1 MNFNVEKK
9 TRWILSGIILTA
21 VLGYIFASF
30 GKTEWVLW
38 TFAFLGFLLGL
49 GIFSEVGIISYFRAK
64 SYKNIGFDDFFVWV
78 GAGVGTVVIV
88 NSLTIITAIRNGTP
102 EWLLN
107 FLSINGAIFG
117 GIAGILTL
125 IFLFTAKPR

>member
-38 TFAFLGFLLGL
+38 GT
-49 GIFSEVGIISYFRAK
+49 IGIISL
-64 SYKNIGFDDFFVWV
+64 
-78 GAGVGTVVIV
+78 
-88 NSLTIITAIRNGTP
+88 LTIGIIIFAWRK
-102 EWLLN
+102 
-107 FLSINGAIFG
+107 FL
-117 GIAGILTL
+117 
-125 IFLFTAKPR
+125 